1 MHVTKNIFGKWEVR
15 AFVRKKVQDQEDLEI
30 RTYSAD
36 SGADALRMFLNDMR
50 KERKRVKS

>member
-15 AFVRKKVQDQEDLEI
+15 AFVKTKNKGIEDMEI

-36 SGADALRMFLNDMR
+36 SGADALRMFSNDMR
-50 KERKRVKS
+50 KERKRVQS